1 VFESK
6 VHVFLCILEIIDCEA
21 LWGSIFFS
29 ANIIAI
35 HEPKGE
41 LVPGLRGRR
50 KEEAI
55 CIKNAAGGCLFKYS
69 GVSIGPVES
78 HIHII
83 SVIPGASPLGS
94 AVLIYRSILHYLL
107 LAVSAHR
114 GRS

>member
-1 VFESK
+1 MS
-6 VHVFLCILEIIDCEA
+6 
-21 LWGSIFFS
+21 
-29 ANIIAI
+29 
-35 HEPKGE
+35 PKGSWST
-41 LVPGLRGRR
+41 GLRGRG

-83 SVIPGASPLGS
+83 SVIPGASLLGS